1 MTSQNA
7 QKTANDKMPEKPKEV
22 ATVQINTGPK
32 SFFEEILAKEV
43 EKDPNAV
50 NELAQETK
58 EEPKKTKTVKKAKQV
73 EKSLYE

>member
-32 SFFEEILAKEV
+32 SFFEEIL
-43 EKDPNAV
+43 D
-50 NELAQETK
+50 
-58 EEPKKTKTVKKAKQV
+58 KTKWWCIEFVTQV
-73 EKSLYE
+73 QYLS